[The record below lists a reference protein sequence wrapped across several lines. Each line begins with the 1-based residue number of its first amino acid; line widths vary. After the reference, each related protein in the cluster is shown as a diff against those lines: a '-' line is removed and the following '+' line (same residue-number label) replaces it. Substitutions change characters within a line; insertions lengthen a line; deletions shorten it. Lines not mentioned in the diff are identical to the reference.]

1 MAMPEGSTTIDVVM
15 AMRILYS
22 VVGLMV
28 MVVLYHLIIILVD
41 VRKIVRR
48 FEDMTEQVEMVLL
61 KPLTIAD
68 QVFAWVLDWMD
79 QKQKK
84 TAHHKHDEKHHEKH
98 PAKK

>member
-1 MAMPEGSTTIDVVM
+1 MPEGSTTIDVVM

-68 QVFAWVLDWMD
+68 QVFAWVLDWI
-79 QKQKK
+79 QNL
-84 TAHHKHDEKHHEKH
+84 EL
-98 PAKK
+98 PPRGR